1 MSAAALRAVRPP
13 RGGLSGVSNRGQPPA
28 DEGTMAPPRP
38 TTILL
43 AEADAEIARTI
54 AGQLLADG
62 YEPLLARS
70 SEHARA
76 LAEMR
81 PPRLA
86 ILGELE
92 SARAALELLEQ
103 VRSTEPTSLPK
114 TRQPLRSDLPVIV
127 LCSRAQE
134 LDLLRAFEAGAD
146 DFLTRPPRYLE
157 LRVRVRALLRRSGA
171 LDTASVHL
179 QVGELTIDL
188 DARVARLR
196 GRRLALRRMEYE
208 LLVQLASAPDRVFLK
223 QDLLRGIWGY
233 RTACTTRTLDSH
245 ASRLRRK
252 LSTLD
257 ERHWIVNVR
266 GVGYRLI

>member
-1 MSAAALRAVRPP
+1 MSPAALHAVRPP
-13 RGGLSGVSNRGQPPA
+13 RDAPSTVSDAG
-28 DEGTMAPPRP
+28 RP
-38 TTILL
+38 LAGAGAAAAGRATTILL
-43 AEADAEIARTI
+43 AEADPEIARTI

-62 YEPLLARS
+62 YEPMLARS

-92 SARAALELLEQ
+92 SARAALEFLQQ
-103 VRSTEPTSLPK
+103 VRSTEPGSPPK
-114 TRQPLRSDLPVIV
+114 TRRPLRSDLPVIV
-127 LCSRAQE
+127 LCSTAQE

-146 DFLTRPPRYLE
+146 DFLARPPRYLE
-157 LRVRVRALLRRSGA
+157 LRARVRALLRRSGA

-196 GRRLALRRMEYE
+196 GRRLVLRRMEYE

-252 LSTLD
+252 LSELD

>member
-1 MSAAALRAVRPP
+1 MSPGALHAVRPAG
-13 RGGLSGVSNRGQPPA
+13 GGLSVVPGSGRPPA
-28 DEGTMAPPRP
+28 DPGTTAMPRP

-43 AEADAEIARTI
+43 AEADPEIARTI

-103 VRSTEPTSLPK
+103 VRGAESAAPPK

-127 LCSRAQE
+127 LCSAAQE

-146 DFLTRPPRYLE
+146 DFLARPPRYLE
-157 LRVRVRALLRRSGA
+157 LRARVRALLRRSGA
-171 LDTASVHL
+171 LDTTSVHL
-179 QVGELTIDL
+179 RIGELTIDL
-188 DARVARLR
+188 DARVARLG
-196 GRRLALRRMEYE
+196 GRRLVLRRMEYE
-208 LLVQLASAPDRVFLK
+208 LLVQLAGAPDRVFLK
-223 QDLLRGIWGY
+223 QDLLRGVWGY
-233 RTACTTRTLDSH
+233 RTACSTRTLDSH

-252 LSTLD
+252 LSALD

>member
-1 MSAAALRAVRPP
+1 MSTGALRAVRPS
-13 RGGLSGVSNRGQPPA
+13 RGVLSVVPDLGQPPA
-28 DEGTMAPPRP
+28 DAGTVATTRA

-43 AEADAEIARTI
+43 AEADPEIARTI

-62 YEPLLARS
+62 YEPMLARS

-103 VRSTEPTSLPK
+103 VRRAEPASLPK
-114 TRQPLRSDLPVIV
+114 TQRPLRPDLPVIV
-127 LCSRAQE
+127 LCSTAQE

-146 DFLTRPPRYLE
+146 DFLARPPRYLE
-157 LRVRVRALLRRSGA
+157 LRARVRALLRRSGA
-171 LDTASVHL
+171 LETASVHL

-223 QDLLRGIWGY
+223 QDLLRGVWGY

-245 ASRLRRK
+245 ACRLRRK
-252 LSTLD
+252 LCELD